1 MKTQLLLAAILVVGC
16 ETGPSKPKTHTQV
29 PSLAQSQEI
38 TRGLA
43 GKLTD
48 AKDGV
53 GRVRTLRQQ
62 IEDKVIMLR
71 DAK

>member
-1 MKTQLLLAAILVVGC
+1 MKPHFLLVATILVVGC
-16 ETGPSKPKTHTQV
+16 STAPKPKTHTQV